1 MEPDDL
7 GLGSYYHHH
16 HPQPPLPPQ
25 RHPQPP
31 HHQQPPPST
40 ITHNGMLPN
49 TNTDPRPSQ
58 LLYPHH
64 SAPSAVSSP
73 LETGVRRKR
82 GRPRKYGTPEQA
94 AAAKRLSS
102 SSPSTSVPPLSP
114 ASKKDAA
121 LGVSGSSTT
130 AFKKYSLGN
139 TGQGFTPHII
149 SVAAGE
155 DISQKVMSFMQQ
167 SKQEICVLSASGS
180 ISNASLRQPATSRG
194 NISYEG
200 RFDILSLCGSYLRS
214 DLGGTGGLSVCLSSN
229 DGQIIGGG
237 VDGPLIAAGPVQVI
251 VGTFSIEGKRESA
264 ASLKG
269 DTSTNK
275 LPSPNV
281 GPPVPNL
288 SFLSGPDSSGRNVV
302 GGSDDQQNTD
312 GYQFMIPNRNAPVSE
327 WRNNNDSRSTAG
339 YDFSGMISGEEVFGY
354 VLNQQSPK
362 GGDYDRFQD

>member
-16 HPQPPLPPQ
+16 HPQPQPQPQPQ
-25 RHPQPP
+25 RHPHP
-31 HHQQPPPST
+31 HPHQQQPSST
-40 ITHNGMLPN
+40 IPNGMLPN
-49 TNTDPRPSQ
+49 DLRPSQ
-58 LLYPHH
+58 LLYPHN

-102 SSPSTSVPPLSP
+102 SSSPSTSVPPLSP
-114 ASKKDAA
+114 PSKKDLS

-130 AFKKYSLGN
+130 SFKKYSLGN

-155 DISQKVMSFMQQ
+155 NIGQKIMSFMQQ
-167 SKQEICVLSASGS
+167 SKQETCVLSASGS
-180 ISNASLRQPATSRG
+180 ISNASLRQPATSGG
-194 NISYEG
+194 NITYEG
-200 RFDILSLCGSYLRS
+200 RFDILSLSGSYIRT

-237 VDGPLIAAGPVQVI
+237 VDGPLIAAGPVQVV
-251 VGTFSIEGKRESA
+251 VGTFSIEGKKESA
-264 ASLKG
+264 AISKG
-269 DTSTNK
+269 DASTNK

-281 GPPVPNL
+281 GLPWVPNL
-288 SFLSGPDSSGRNVV
+288 SFLPGPDSSERNVV
-302 GGSDDQQNTD
+302 SGSDEPQNID
-312 GYQFMIPNRNAPVSE
+312 GYQFMIQNQNVPVSS
-327 WRNNNDSRSTAG
+327 WRTNNDSRNPAG
-339 YDFSGMISGEEVFGY
+339 YDFSGR
-354 VLNQQSPK
+354 LNQQSPK
-362 GGDYDRFQD
+362 SGDYDRFQD